1 MSDTSLDELHDFA
14 AELGLP
20 QRAFHADHYDVPDD
34 HRERAVAAGAR
45 EVTSREIVRILREAG
60 LRQRIVNRQFGSD
73 DRPHV
78 VH

>member
-45 EVTSREIVRILREAG
+45 EVTSREIVRILRDAG

>member
-1 MSDTSLDELHDFA
+1 MSDTSLDELHEFA
-14 AELGLP
+14 SALGLP
-20 QRAFHADHYDVPDD
+20 RRAFHADHYDVPDD

-45 EVTSREIVRILREAG
+45 EVTSRDIVRILREAG
-60 LRQRIVNRQFGSD
+60 LRQPIVNRGVGSD